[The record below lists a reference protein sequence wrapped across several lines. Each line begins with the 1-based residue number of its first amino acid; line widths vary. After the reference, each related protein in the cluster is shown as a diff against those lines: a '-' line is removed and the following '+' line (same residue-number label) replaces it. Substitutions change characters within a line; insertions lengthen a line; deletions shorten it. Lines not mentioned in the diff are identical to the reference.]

1 MAQTP
6 INSMDIGLQAL
17 QPRVTASTSN
27 FISLAANSLEFV
39 YGAANEAAPSV
50 INIKAQLSGVLR
62 GTVTF
67 VVTGLKAGTNLVLDS
82 TDKNILLLDPASF
95 EAYSVTVTAK
105 LTFGNVEYIS
115 SPISISKRYTSI
127 LTRITRAYDSVRS
140 LADGSGYTLPTR
152 ANTLELFNGTN
163 KLTTDVKYGFQ
174 STSNTSVTVDG
185 LTLSVDPNTGELTL
199 SGTTWDKDSTSFNLT
214 ATFGLS
220 VYSST
225 YTITK
230 IREGSTAKL
239 LDPAPTPV
247 GVTITAGFNYVFI
260 ECGTPDYAT
269 GHGHDKTQVY
279 AQEYSSTITPLI
291 GDTARTKLV
300 TEFKGTVG
308 SFNAKPNTAYRIW
321 LKWVTND
328 GVASV
333 NPYPTEIVNNVLTQ
347 VLGGYAV
354 TTGADVSK
362 VVDALTGPDK
372 PFVILTEAEAAA
384 KSITDGVTYTAG
396 TYSTQSFIKTAQ
408 IGTAQIKTAAITN
421 AKIADLSANKITT
434 GILKVGTEISSN
446 GFVAGSTGWI
456 IKANGTAEFSAASIR
471 GKLTANNIDGTGL
484 SIKNAVTGETILDAG
499 VSIQEQIKPYSLA
512 AGTSINLDPTCSSIT
527 AWNKDY
533 IKTITGGITGNK
545 VLSDNAGAALLEGI
559 TTAKAFKINYD
570 PQKRY
575 QLSALIRKTG
585 TLVGSGDV
593 HIGLLEFDQTE
604 QPRYDW
610 GGFLGK
616 KIPVSDLTTSFKRY
630 YAYFAPGDLNAQ
642 TSRISVHAVLGYP
655 NTGDASTLV
664 QIQDIKLED
673 ITLGHR
679 VQYSAVNTAAVDA
692 TDKVDFTQ
700 NYLEGNMGKNSWVVR
715 RYSTTPTENT
725 VPVYSQYT
733 SVSPVQTILL
743 EDTDVFTGSTLF
755 GSYNNYFA
763 SATTNVYCENPI
775 TWSTKVTSS
784 VPYNILINGTSANS
798 STTSTSLKDVTLNF
812 PKGWSVLEIV
822 WTKLISSDSFRFSS
836 AIASKSQITPGPIT
850 EMWALVGGGMSSIT
864 TTASAAQT
872 AVWENVKSIPYDKI
886 LSNDATTTLGFNPS
900 FEQWQGQYPLNWQN
914 WTGSPPTKEVADTRF
929 GSYGVKFVVTT
940 ENNVGITRTSSWASA
955 PMAANTF
962 VAGTV
967 DLKIT
972 QKVSGGL
979 PGMLVRLFTNTSL
992 TTYVDTKVQANAL
1005 FNDWQRLA
1013 FTARTDVD
1021 QQIYGIQVFLMG
1033 SWDSFT
1039 GGVFRGTVIFDGLTF
1054 SFFDNT
1060 IDNKTIKVNSTTG
1073 ALEGT
1078 GTTSTVIVDNTKV
1091 VVGGANLMRNSNR
1104 FVVGNTT
1111 GWTAENS
1118 STAVSIS
1125 SAIPYGSYNTL
1136 QIVGNSSSQGVY
1148 NNNVMRLK
1156 ADTEYTVSA
1165 TVKGT
1170 GNIPTGSN
1178 STLHVRVWTAP
1189 EDIAAG
1195 NIYKA
1200 TILNYDTAVTTSWKT
1215 IYQTFKTP
1223 ASSNPVYCRFYF
1235 YPITNAQINALFIK
1249 LEQGNK
1255 VTDWIPSSDEVGET
1269 IEQIPVINTKFT
1281 RTVKNNEANILAA
1294 ADGFTIQ
1301 TPNYTQGNGLILNA
1315 GGIIGK
1321 KSGNTTFAI
1330 DATTGEATFSGTITA
1345 SLLQDAANGN
1355 FIIDLNNKFISISI

>member
-39 YGAANEAAPSV
+39 YGAANIAAPSV

-62 GTVTF
+62 GTVKF
-67 VVTGLKAGTNLVLDS
+67 VVTGLKADTIEVLDS
-82 TDKNILLLDPASF
+82 SDKNILLLDPATF
-95 EAYSVTVTAK
+95 EAYSVTVKAK

-127 LTRITRAYDSVRS
+127 LTRITRAYDSVRA
-140 LADGSGYTLPTR
+140 LADGSQYTFPTR
-152 ANTLELFNGTN
+152 PNTLELYNGTN
-163 KLTTDVKYGFQ
+163 KLTTDVIFGFQ
-174 STSNTSVTVDG
+174 GTLDTSVTVDG
-185 LTLSVDPNTGELTL
+185 LTLSINPTTGVLTL
-199 SGTTWDKDSTSFNLT
+199 SGTTWDKESTTFNLT

-230 IREGSTAKL
+230 ILEGSTTKL
-239 LDPAPTPV
+239 LDPAPTPT
-247 GVTITAGFNYVFI
+247 GVIITPGFNYVFI

-279 AQEYSSTITPLI
+279 AQEYNSTVTPLI
-291 GDTARTKLV
+291 GDTTRTKLV
-300 TEFKGTVG
+300 AEFKGTVG
-308 SFNAKPNTAYRIW
+308 TFNAKPNTAYRVW
-321 LKWVTND
+321 LKWVTVD

-333 NPYPTEIVNNVLTQ
+333 NPYPTAVVNNVLTQ

-354 TTGADVSK
+354 TTGADVGK

-396 TYSTQSFIKTAQ
+396 TYATQSFIKNAQ
-408 IGTAQIKTAAITN
+408 IGNAQIKTASITD
-421 AKIADLSANKITT
+421 AKIASLAVSKLTT
-434 GILKVGTEISSN
+434 GNLKVGTNISSS
-446 GFVAGSTGWI
+446 VYEKDVTGWI
-456 IKANGTAEFSAASIR
+456 INANGTAQFDAASIR
-471 GKLTANNIDGTGL
+471 GTLTAKNIDGTGL

-533 IKTITGGITGNK
+533 IKTITNGITGNK

-692 TDKVDFTQ
+692 SDKVDFTQ

-715 RYSTTPTENT
+715 RYSTVPTENT

-733 SVSPVQTILL
+733 TVSPVQTVLL

-763 SATTNVYCENPI
+763 SATTNVYCETAI
-775 TWSTKVTSS
+775 IWSTKVTSS
-784 VPYNILINGTSANS
+784 VPYNILINGTSVSS
-798 STTSTSLKDVTLNF
+798 STTSTSLKNVTLSF
-812 PKGWSVLEIV
+812 PAGWSVLEIV
-822 WTKLISSDSFRFSS
+822 WTKLIGSDSFRFSS
-836 AIASKSQITPGPIT
+836 AIASKSEITPGPIT

-864 TTASAAQT
+864 TTASAATT
-872 AVWENVKSIPYDKI
+872 AVWENVRSIPYDKI

-940 ENNVGITRTSSWASA
+940 ENNAGITRTSSWANA

-972 QKVSGGL
+972 EKVSGGL
-979 PGMLVRLFTNTSL
+979 PGMLVRLFTNTGL

-1005 FNDWQRLA
+1005 FGDWQRLA
-1013 FTARTDVD
+1013 FTARTGVD
-1021 QQIYGIQVFLMG
+1021 EKIYGIQIFLMG
-1033 SWDSFT
+1033 SWDTFT
-1039 GGVFRGTVIFDGLTF
+1039 GGAFRGTVIFDGLTF

-1060 IDNKTIKVNSTTG
+1060 IDNKAIVIDEVGCIKG
-1073 ALEGT
+1073 IGT
-1078 GTTSTVIVDNTKV
+1078 PTVVVDNTKV
-1091 VVGGANLMRNSNR
+1091 VVGGANLMRKGSR
-1104 FVVGNTT
+1104 FVAGSTD
-1111 GWTAENS
+1111 GWIAENS
-1118 STAVSIS
+1118 NTALSIS
-1125 SAIPYGSYNTL
+1125 TSITYGSYNTL
-1136 QIVGNSSSQGVY
+1136 QIIGNASSQGVY

-1170 GNIPTGSN
+1170 ANIPSTSN
-1178 STLHVRVWTAP
+1178 GTLHVRVWTDP
-1189 EDIAAG
+1189 TDIAAG

-1235 YPITNAQINALFIK
+1235 YPITSAQINALFIK

-1255 VTDWIPSSDEVGET
+1255 VTDWIPSSDEVGEA
-1269 IEQIPVINTKFT
+1269 IEEVPVLSTKFT
-1281 RTVKNNEANILAA
+1281 KTVKNNEANILAA

-1301 TPNYTQGNGLILNA
+1301 TPNYGSGTGLLLNA

-1321 KSGNTTFAI
+1321 KGGNTTFAI
-1330 DATTGEATFSGTITA
+1330 DATTGEATFRGTITA